1 MMLPT
6 AFCRILFSCADEMLF
21 NEPITPP
28 VLTVVFTNK
37 EVVVGVVVIT
47 VVVDVVVL
55 VDVVVSEY

>member
-1 MMLPT
+1 
-6 AFCRILFSCADEMLF
+6 MLF